1 MLSLYCVLY
10 ALGDLLRARWFAR
23 DATPDAVGV
32 SVGFFVLSL
41 WLVANSIVYYRAFLD
56 EMDEAADAA
65 AAAAETTE
73 AEPNAGG
80 AAVTIDQEAQVSP
93 AASTMDAGG
102 QRNRL
107 GSMTGE
113 DARTNHIEGTG
124 VSFALAAAAAEG
136 ALTAGFSP
144 SNDDSCSNSVEAGS
158 DPTTT
163 TSSADA
169 TGSASAVSVSVTE
182 PSARPF
188 GPRRRWGEGLRG
200 TWRRWTF
207 HLRSEVGLAYFLNIV
222 GSVGYVVSSLI
233 TLFLTVEQ
241 IGSARQID
249 RASLAL
255 DCVNMLLFS
264 VDGVLFFH
272 VWWRENPAQ
281 TFRGKMRSVYFWA
294 NLANT
299 ASSVA
304 YFAFVVWAL
313 RQRFRLAEEEAAH
326 AQQQDKAGS
335 SSWYN
340 TELVHVQSRQRSL
353 YFGADVVYLL
363 YAALLEL
370 GWSRE
375 HGQQEH
381 QKQHLDANASGPKL
395 QQQQQQQQQLQMQ
408 QLPLRHRKKDSAR
421 VTPKSPSQG
430 GSHDIDDDVASKSDG
445 AIIFSAAAAANA
457 NATAISATKD
467 VQLHLKDNA

>member
-1 MLSLYCVLY
+1 
-10 ALGDLLRARWFAR
+10 
-23 DATPDAVGV
+23 
-32 SVGFFVLSL
+32 
-41 WLVANSIVYYRAFLD
+41 
-56 EMDEAADAA
+56 
-65 AAAAETTE
+65 
-73 AEPNAGG
+73 
-80 AAVTIDQEAQVSP
+80 
-93 AASTMDAGG
+93 MDAGG
-102 QRNRL
+102 RRNRL

-144 SNDDSCSNSVEAGS
+144 SSDSCSNSVEAGS
-158 DPTTT
+158 DPNS
-163 TSSADA
+163 TSSS
-169 TGSASAVSVSVTE
+169 SAARNESAVAVSVAEQQSH
-182 PSARPF
+182 F
-188 GPRRRWGEGLRG
+188 GPRRWGDGLRA

-255 DCVNMLLFS
+255 DCINMLLFS
-264 VDGVLFFH
+264 VDGFLFFH
-272 VWWRENPAQ
+272 VWWRENPAP
-281 TFRGKMRSVYFWA
+281 TFRGKVRSVYFWA

-304 YFAFVVWAL
+304 YFAFVIWAL
-313 RQRFRLAEEEAAH
+313 RQRFRLAEEEAALQ
-326 AQQQDKAGS
+326 AQQQGKAGS
-335 SSWYN
+335 SSWYDA
-340 TELVHVQSRQRSL
+340 ELVHVKSRQRSL

-375 HGQQEH
+375 HGQQAAQQ
-381 QKQHLDANASGPKL
+381 QKQRDDASDSKL
-395 QQQQQQQQQLQMQ
+395 QQQQQQQQQQQLQLQ

-430 GSHDIDDDVASKSDG
+430 GSHELDDNAASKSDG
-445 AIIFSAAAAANA
+445 AIIFAAAVAANSNA